1 MSKVIR
7 EAVVRV
13 LTEEQIEN
21 RQAEFVISSETPDT
35 YGTVFKID
43 GWELERYALNPVVL
57 YAHKSYS
64 DDPDMVI
71 GTSVVRVENGELIAT
86 VTFEN
91 AEDNPLAEKVFR
103 KVQNGTLRMASIGAD
118 IHDWHWGDFDEGE
131 NPDLLYFDRQSL
143 LEWSIVPI
151 GSNPDALKRS
161 AEYKSDFEQRFPK
174 AKGDVRNKYA
184 VRAALVD
191 LKIKMLK

>member
-1 MSKVIR
+1 MSKI
-7 EAVVRV
+7 VRQAIV
-13 LTEEQIEN
+13 RSLTEEQISN
-21 RQAEFVISSETPDT
+21 RQADFVISTETPDT

-43 GWELERYALNPVVL
+43 GWELERYADNPVVL

-64 DDPDMVI
+64 DDPDVVI
-71 GTSVVRVENGELIAT
+71 GTSVVRIEDGELIGT

-91 AEDNPLAEKVFR
+91 EEDNPLAEKVFR
-103 KVQNGTLRMASIGAD
+103 KVKNGILRMASIGAD
-118 IHDWHWGDFDEGE
+118 VYEWHWGDFDKGE

-143 LEWSIVPI
+143 LEWSVVPI

-161 AEYKSDFEQRFPK
+161 PEYKKEFEQRFPK
-174 AKGDVRNKYA
+174 KKGVNNRNA